1 MARSKKSDASRDDRN
16 IIRERS
22 LKELSYALVATGIT
36 FVLAVL
42 FYMYVPI
49 LREQMRDK
57 DESLKH
63 TRVFTAEPAG
73 GTIRY
78 EFTQIEGGEEHDE
91 AIDHYIEDLE
101 ILGRRFGRGEFSM
114 VKLPGMKESAEYE
127 AMSRYVDAFEYEV
140 IKDAEGP
147 SLVIRTNNPAAR
159 GALHDY
165 LKYLET
171 RWVF

>member
-1 MARSKKSDASRDDRN
+1 MAQAQKSEASRDNRN
-16 IIRERS
+16 VVRERS

-49 LREQMRDK
+49 LREQMRDQ

-63 TRVFTAEPAG
+63 TRVFTAEPNG

-78 EFTQIEGGEEHDE
+78 EFTLIEGGEEHDQ
-91 AIDHYIEDLE
+91 AIDHYIADLE
-101 ILGRRFGRGEFSM
+101 ILGRRFERGEFSM
-114 VKLPGMKESAEYE
+114 VKLPGMTDSPEYA
-127 AMSRYVDAFEYEV
+127 AMRRNTEAFEYQV
-140 IKDAEGP
+140 VKDSEGP

-159 GALHDY
+159 AALHDY